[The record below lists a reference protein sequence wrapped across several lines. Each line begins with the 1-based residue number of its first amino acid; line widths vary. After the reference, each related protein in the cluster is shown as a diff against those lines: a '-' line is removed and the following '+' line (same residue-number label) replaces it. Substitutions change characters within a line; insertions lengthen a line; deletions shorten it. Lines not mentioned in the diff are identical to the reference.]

1 MGIYVLAL
9 NPRSRVNRTF
19 FIVAIWL
26 VLINFICI
34 FIQLLPDP
42 RDIIQLFRIGTSLS
56 GIFYSLIILFAIYI
70 SGILKIEKRYIPLL
84 FIIPA
89 YLTYRNLTIPSFVEI
104 FRYDGLWRLLKIG
117 DQFNFYLVTTY
128 WILSTA
134 VFVAIIL
141 RWECKTKST
150 REKKQ
155 AFILIFS
162 FFITTAMHIVYNIF
176 IINIFKLIRHDILGI
191 NMHFNLIWMAGIFYC
206 IVRYRFLAITPEYV
220 TREILSNIEESI
232 ILMDAKKQII
242 TVNRKTLELMS
253 KQKMN
258 EGSHLPSMIS
268 GFDSIDHQID
278 LLLQGSGDGFSS
290 PLHYI
295 NGDEKIFMD
304 FKFSLVRDKFNDIL
318 GVLIIGRELK
328 ELRHFQIHYKITD
341 KEIEIIQSIINGH
354 TNMVMGE
361 RLGITENTVKRHI
374 TNIYNKLGINN
385 KIGLLNLLKEF
396 NVKASEKESRLLE
409 R

>member
-1 MGIYVLAL
+1 MLALELNLDLSAAETRIEKEYSFVVFHGKDIKITTITIFIATLCIYLFMGIYVLAL

-278 LLLQGSGDGFSS
+278 LLL
-290 PLHYI
+290 
-295 NGDEKIFMD
+295 K
-304 FKFSLVRDKFNDIL
+304 
-318 GVLIIGRELK
+318 
-328 ELRHFQIHYKITD
+328 
-341 KEIEIIQSIINGH
+341 
-354 TNMVMGE
+354 
-361 RLGITENTVKRHI
+361 
-374 TNIYNKLGINN
+374 
-385 KIGLLNLLKEF
+385 
-396 NVKASEKESRLLE
+396 
-409 R
+409 